1 MFDVLEEEPQ
11 NLHEDVVREDMK
23 VRARAHALTLPVW
36 IVWALRCRAYVKRP
50 PGQVLSHV
58 IGFCQ
63 YLCIEPANQRS
74 ANVACLRQ
82 SRTAGALE
90 RLHSE
95 LFVGVCMRLQAEAGS
110 VAPG

>member
-1 MFDVLEEEPQ
+1 MIDVLEKEPQ
-11 NLHEDVVREDMK
+11 NLHMDVVREDMK
-23 VRARAHALTLPVW
+23 AHTRA
-36 IVWALRCRAYVKRP
+36 RCRACVTRP

-74 ANVACLRQ
+74 ASAASSRQ
-82 SRTAGALE
+82 SRTAGAPE
-90 RLHSE
+90 RPHSE

-110 VAPG
+110 VALG